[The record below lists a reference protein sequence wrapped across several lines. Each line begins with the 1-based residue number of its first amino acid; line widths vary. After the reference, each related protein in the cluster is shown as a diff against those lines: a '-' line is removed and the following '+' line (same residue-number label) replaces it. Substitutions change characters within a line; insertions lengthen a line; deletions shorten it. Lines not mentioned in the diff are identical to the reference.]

1 MSEPEP
7 AQLATLLVDAWFRR
21 KELSS
26 WSGGVE
32 MEAESEPAPTAGS
45 IAAVSPSAAAATLGL
60 WVFLLVF
67 GGGCLALYY
76 ARIRYIPEIRWE
88 ESLTELGVL
97 SILGGC
103 VVVLFGLLALLPGV
117 IWSEALVWDVTL
129 QRNLTYLDQGSREP
143 GSREPGSREPC
154 PAGIWRRIGLPFT
167 VFMICVHFGL
177 FRGGAALLA
186 VSSVMG
192 ILLALLL
199 CLRQLRADL
208 GYGPADVRRWS
219 WPWLLTAH
227 RDHRSGKAPESCLAQ
242 APDPHGDEELHAAPH
257 SRLTKYLFW
266 FSLSALLGWASL
278 VFELVLLGWR
288 RTPDWW
294 LGGICTLV
302 VVAANFA
309 VAMLFKLHRSGA
321 ILTGVVAAFVLL
333 AAGEVLEGRA
343 SLVNRVMGIFG
354 VGEDAKVV
362 LVAKKEAREILEG
375 QHIPYDNVSTPQG
388 AVRVSNVSML
398 SRLGIDYF
406 LRYGGRQF
414 LLPKDKVWSWSA
426 EAGPRIIVLR
436 DHEGDSDLS
445 MESGR
450 LLGREALFAGAGAGV
465 ATKESRPEF
474 VVTMMEEPSR
484 AWCLVRLRSDHQQR
498 ILSLKATPIPGAE
511 FEPEA
516 RVGGFSPWQE
526 RPDVWHLP
534 PREPL
539 RPGEYGL
546 WDSRSGELAAFAV
559 KAPK

>member
-7 AQLATLLVDAWFRR
+7 AELATLSV
-21 KELSS
+21 
-26 WSGGVE
+26 VE
-32 MEAESEPAPTAGS
+32 MEATSEPGSRVGS
-45 IAAVSPSAAAATLGL
+45 IVVRSPSAAAATLGL

-103 VVVLFGLLALLPGV
+103 VVALFGLLALLPGV

-129 QRNLTYLDQGSREP
+129 QRNLTYLEHGGREPWSREFW
-143 GSREPGSREPC
+143 RREPC
-154 PAGIWRRIGLPFT
+154 PAGIWWRIGLPFT
-167 VFMICVHFGL
+167 VFMLCVHFGL
-177 FRGGAALLA
+177 VKGGATLLA
-186 VSSVMG
+186 VSSALG
-192 ILLALLL
+192 IVLAMLL
-199 CLRQLRADL
+199 CLRELRADL
-208 GYGPADVRRWS
+208 GYGPAEVRRWS
-219 WPWLLTAH
+219 WSWLLTAH
-227 RDHRSGKAPESCLAQ
+227 RNPRSEKVRESCRVQ
-242 APDPHGDEELHAAPH
+242 APDPHRDEDLHAAPH

-266 FSLSALLGWASL
+266 FFLSAMLGWASL
-278 VFELVLLGWR
+278 VFELVLRGWR
-288 RTPDWW
+288 PDWW

-302 VVAANFA
+302 VVAANFV

-343 SLVNRVMGIFG
+343 SLVNRVMGTFG

-362 LVAKKEAREILEG
+362 LVAKNEAREILKG
-375 QHIPYDNVSTPQG
+375 QHIPYDDVSSPQG

-414 LLPKDKVWSWSA
+414 MIPKDKVWSWSA

-445 MESGR
+445 IETGR
-450 LLGREALFAGAGAGV
+450 LLGSEALFVGSGAGV

-474 VVTMMEEPSR
+474 VVTMMGEPSKT
-484 AWCLVRLRSDHQQR
+484 WCLVRLRSDHQQR
-498 ILSLKATPIPGAE
+498 ILSLRVTSIPGAE
-511 FEPEA
+511 FEPET
-516 RVGGFSPWQE
+516 RVGSFSPWQE

-534 PREPL
+534 LREPL
-539 RPGEYGL
+539 PAGEYGL
-546 WDSRSGELAAFAV
+546 WDSSNGGLAAFAV